1 MATSA
6 AAAAGV
12 QIQTITKGLPALKS
26 KGKRGSNL
34 KSGAVKGASSAGL
47 RLNNDRLALKSAFY
61 NGGSAI
67 AVPETEG
74 AAGGGGGGRIN
85 MRVAAKGAYIC
96 RDCGYIY
103 NERRP
108 FEKLPD
114 DFSCPVCAAPKR
126 RFKPYEAPVARNAND
141 QAVRKAR
148 KAELKQADVGL
159 GTALP
164 IGIAVGVAALIGVY
178 IYVNGI

>member
-1 MATSA
+1 MATL

-12 QIQTITKGLPALKS
+12 QIQTITKGLLALES

-74 AAGGGGGGRIN
+74 AAGGGGGRIN

-108 FEKLPD
+108 FEQLPN

-126 RFKPYEAPVARNAND
+126 RFKPYEAPVTRNAND

-148 KAELKQADVGL
+148 KAELKQADAGL
-159 GTALP
+159 GSALP
-164 IGIAVGVAALIGVY
+164 IGIAVGAAALIGVY
-178 IYVNGI
+178 IYVNSI